1 MLSGRVAVWGLG
13 QEGLAVARMAVERGL
28 EPLLLDDRP
37 TEAAS
42 RVSVA
47 LGGDRPVFLPAGADW
62 RGVDVVMRSP
72 GISRYRTELADA
84 EAAGAVV
91 TTAMAVW
98 LEDFCDARVIA
109 VTGTK
114 GKSTTAT
121 LAAAILAGD
130 GWQVE
135 LIGNIGVP
143 VVETYRRARA
153 DVYVVEVSSYQAVDV
168 TRSPGVVVLTGL
180 APDHLDWHGGI
191 EPYYR
196 DKLRL
201 VEAGPAG
208 ALAVSAASPEAVRRT
223 QDHPFRTLFGPDGRV
238 RVSPS
243 GLVEVDGVVLVD
255 TRRLRIPGQH
265 NVWNLCGAITGA
277 LLATGAPP
285 STNGV
290 GAAVD
295 GFDGLPSRCRTIGE
309 RSGRT
314 YVDDALA
321 SNPSA
326 SAASVEA
333 FGGRS
338 LTVIIGGADR
348 GVDPEPLLAA
358 LAGHRPGVA
367 VVVVPPDPER
377 MAGLVSDRLGPAGI
391 VQAADDL
398 ADAVDLATRDTPV
411 GGVVLFSPGA
421 PTPEGE
427 GGYGARSRAFAD
439 AAGIVGAPAPG

>member
-1 MLSGRVAVWGLG
+1 
-13 QEGLAVARMAVERGL
+13 
-28 EPLLLDDRP
+28 
-37 TEAAS
+37 
-42 RVSVA
+42 
-47 LGGDRPVFLPAGADW
+47 
-62 RGVDVVMRSP
+62 MRSP

-223 QDHPFRTLFGPDGRV
+223 QAHPFRTLFGPEGRV
-238 RVSPS
+238 RASAP
-243 GLVEVDGVVLVD
+243 GLVEVGGVVLAD
-255 TRRLRIPGQH
+255 SRRLRIPGRH
-265 NVWNLCGAITGA
+265 NLWNLCGAIAGV

-285 STNGV
+285 SAGTV

-348 GVDPEPLLAA
+348 GVDPEPLLVA

-377 MAGLVSDRLGPAGI
+377 MAGLVSDRLGPSG
-391 VQAADDL
+391 VVHVADDL
-398 ADAVDLATRDTPV
+398 ADAVALADRDTPD

-421 PTPEGE
+421 PTPEGG

-439 AAGIVGAPAPG
+439 AAGLVIDPTAPG